1 MPTLIHE
8 PIIQALRL
16 DCADCPGVGRIHPS
30 HSGRVGRKT
39 MLIRLILGDI
49 YGHTHSLHCVRSPI
63 SCMLRPMQIN
73 LISVGNRM
81 PGWVQQGYD
90 EYAKRLPRECELV
103 LKEVAPGK
111 RTKNSDAVRIVKD
124 EGERMIAAIP
134 QGTHVVAL
142 DMPGKSW
149 TTPELAGAMQRWQ
162 ESGQHVSLLIGGPE
176 GLACSAKQLAR
187 ESWSL
192 SALTFPHPLVRVIV
206 AEQLYRA
213 WSILHNHPYHR

>member
-1 MPTLIHE
+1 
-8 PIIQALRL
+8 
-16 DCADCPGVGRIHPS
+16 
-30 HSGRVGRKT
+30 
-39 MLIRLILGDI
+39 
-49 YGHTHSLHCVRSPI
+49 
-63 SCMLRPMQIN
+63 MQIN

-103 LKEVAPGK
+103 LKEIAPGK
-111 RTKNSDAVRIVKD
+111 RGKNSDVVRIVKE

-134 QGTHVVAL
+134 QSAHIVAL
-142 DMPGKSW
+142 DIPGQPW
-149 TTPELAGAMQRWQ
+149 TTPELAQGMRRWL
-162 ESGQHVSLLIGGPE
+162 ESGQHIALLVGGPE
-176 GLACSAKQLAR
+176 GLAGSAKQLAR

-192 SALTFPHPLVRVIV
+192 SRLTFPHPLVRIMV